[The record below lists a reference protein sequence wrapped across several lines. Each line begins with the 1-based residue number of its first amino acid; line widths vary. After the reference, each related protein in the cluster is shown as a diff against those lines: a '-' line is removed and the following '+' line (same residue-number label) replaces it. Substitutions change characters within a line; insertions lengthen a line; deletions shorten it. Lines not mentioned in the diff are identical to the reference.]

1 MPGRMAGFHHFEE
14 VDIAAAYISE
24 HLSSMMASN
33 DIINVHDHGIP
44 MDPLKKSVKC
54 NYCGKLVSGFH
65 RLKCHLG
72 AVGNDVRP
80 CLKVPADVKE
90 VFEAVLL
97 EKKINNLKRSL
108 SAPKGNVNIN
118 KANTQVD
125 ISEGDCLLE
134 NSGFKRASSS
144 KKTKFSEVGT
154 SSHDDSSEMEVK
166 KSVGRFFYGTGHPFK
181 DVEETFFL
189 EMVSCFFGHGP
200 IMNNIPSLKEL
211 KGWILEDSLLNMQLY
226 VEEMRKTWE
235 TTGCS
240 ILLDGW
246 IDSSGRNLVNIL
258 VYCPRGVIYLKSS
271 DISSFVG
278 NVDAMQLF
286 LDEVLQDVGVENV
299 VQIITYSTSV
309 SMKLVGKRLVEK
321 YKHFFWT
328 VSAST
333 CIELMLEKFK
343 TMSCIENALAKAR
356 VIIEF
361 VRNHASALK
370 HLKDFVCIQNLVR
383 PSKIKSIVPYLTLDS
398 IVSKKELLKT
408 FFVSSDWKTSGMST
422 LTEGKKVAGLVKN
435 TLFWKEATMAL
446 KASMPLVCA
455 LNSVY
460 NTNKPQT
467 GFISKIISQAKGK
480 IRVGFNHMESQYMP
494 FWREIDEIWK
504 NHLHISLHSA
514 GCFLNPRYMESS
526 SSDPNIVEDMNLCM
540 MLMGRDPCVQDLVQL
555 QVKKY
560 QTKLELQIEKHRK
573 REQISGESTSNPLVY
588 FLPET
593 WWSIHGVE
601 YRELQRCAI
610 RILSQTCD
618 GASKFNLTRSF
629 AELMLTNGDEQIE
642 IKALTDLTYVHYN
655 MRLQNF
661 DDSREKGITIDEID
675 PQSGWKYDLEGHK

>member
-1 MPGRMAGFHHFEE
+1 
-14 VDIAAAYISE
+14 
-24 HLSSMMASN
+24 MASN
-33 DIINVHDHGIP
+33 DIINVLDHGIP
-44 MDPLKKSVKC
+44 MDPLKKNVKC
-54 NYCGKLVSGFH
+54 NYCDKVVSGFH

-72 AVGNDVRP
+72 AVGKDVMP
-80 CLKVPADVKE
+80 CLKVPANVKE

-108 SAPKGNVNIN
+108 SAPMGNVNIN
-118 KANTQVD
+118 KANSEVD

-134 NSGFKRASSS
+134 NSGLKTASLS

-154 SSHDDSSEMEVK
+154 SSHEDSSEREVK
-166 KSVGRFFYGTGHPFK
+166 KSVGRFFYGSGHQFK

-200 IMNNIPSLKEL
+200 IMNNIPRLKEL

-235 TTGCS
+235 ATGCS

-246 IDSSGRNLVNIL
+246 IDSSGRNLINIL

-278 NVDAMQLF
+278 NADAMQLF
-286 LDEVLQDVGVENV
+286 LDEVLQDVGAQNV
-299 VQIITYSTSV
+299 VQIITHSTSA
-309 SMKLVGKRLVEK
+309 SMKIVGKRLVEK
-321 YKHFFWT
+321 YKHVFWT

-333 CIELMLEKFK
+333 CIELMLEKFR
-343 TMSCIENALAKAR
+343 TMSCIENAFAKAK
-356 VIIEF
+356 IIIDF
-361 VRNHASALK
+361 VRNHVSALK
-370 HLKDFVCIQNLVR
+370 HLKASVCIQNLVR
-383 PSKIKSIVPYLTLDS
+383 PSKIKSIVPYLTLDN

-408 FFVSSDWKTSGMST
+408 FFASSDWKTSRMST
-422 LTEGKKVAGLVKN
+422 LNEGKQVAGLVKN
-435 TLFWKEATMAL
+435 SLFWKEATMAL
-446 KASMPLVCA
+446 MASMPLVCA
-455 LNSVY
+455 LDFLY
-460 NTNKPQT
+460 NNNKPQT
-467 GFISKIISQAKGK
+467 GFMTKIISQAKEK
-480 IRVGFNHMESQYMP
+480 IKVGFNHKESQYML

-540 MLMGRDPCVQDLVQL
+540 IHMGGDPCVRDLVQL
-555 QVKKY
+555 QVEKY
-560 QTKLELQIEKHRK
+560 QTTVKLQIEMHQK
-573 REQISGESTSNPLVY
+573 RQQISGESTSNPLAY
-588 FLPET
+588 FPPEN
-593 WWSIHGVE
+593 WWSFHGVK
-601 YRELQRCAI
+601 YHELQRRAI